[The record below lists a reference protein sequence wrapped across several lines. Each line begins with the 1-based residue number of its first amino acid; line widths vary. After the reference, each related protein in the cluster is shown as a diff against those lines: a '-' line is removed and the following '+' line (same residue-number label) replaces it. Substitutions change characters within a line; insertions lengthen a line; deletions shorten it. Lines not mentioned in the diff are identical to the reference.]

1 MLLKWFYLA
10 AAILPILGIA
20 YHYETGMS
28 KASQKQIF
36 LFSSLAIANYSYA
49 MGCFANTME
58 GVIIANQ
65 LYNFG
70 SVIANF
76 FMIMVVSELCGIK
89 VNKWIQRLIFAYCV
103 VIIFFVSTCTNFT
116 LYYSEIGYGLY
127 HGVTYMAKKY
137 GPLHILLLILVFGSN
152 LYFVAAAMLAVY
164 RNYKISVKTAI
175 LIILMFTVTTI
186 SYAFTR
192 ILHIPI
198 DILPFTN
205 VINMVLLI
213 YIFRR
218 SNMYD
223 MTANVL
229 NIYEKKSG
237 YGCISFDK
245 NRRYMGCNDF
255 ALKLYPSLKKVAID
269 SMIPKSDYRL
279 NKEIVS
285 WLDKWINGSKSEFIA
300 EYDGITAI
308 CSMQTL
314 TAGKRD
320 IGYLIELHDATN
332 QKKYINLLKN
342 YSKELEGQVEHK
354 NEKLLEMQDSIIT
367 GIASLVES
375 RDNSTGNH
383 IRRTSEEVKIF
394 VKKLKAHE
402 EFAGYSESF
411 YSNVAKAATLH
422 DLGKIAVDDKVLR
435 KPGIFDGDDY
445 EQMKKHCKEGA
456 KIVAE
461 VLKDVDDEEFKTT
474 AINIA
479 HYHHERWDGTG
490 YPSGLKEK
498 EIPVEARI
506 MALADV
512 FDALVSKR
520 CYKEAYSFD
529 EAFKIIEENLGTH
542 FDPVLGKIFMECRPE
557 LETLYSVN
565 ALAE

>member
-1 MLLKWFYLA
+1 MLKWFYLA
-10 AAILPILGIA
+10 AAILSIVEII
-20 YHYETGMS
+20 YHYEKGMA
-28 KASQKQIF
+28 KASQKQML
-36 LFSSLAIANYSYA
+36 LFASIAIANYSYA
-49 MGCFANTME
+49 MGCFASTME
-58 GVIIANQ
+58 GIMIANQ

-76 FMIMVVSELCGIK
+76 FMIMVVSELCGVKI
-89 VNKWIQRLIFAYCV
+89 NQWIQRLLFAYCC
-103 VIIFFVSTCTNFT
+103 VIIFFVSTSSEST

-127 HGVTYMAKKY
+127 HGVAYMAKTY

-164 RNYKISVKTAI
+164 KNYKISVRTAI
-175 LIILMFTVTTI
+175 LIIIIFTVTTI
-186 SYAFTR
+186 CYAFTR
-192 ILHIPI
+192 ILHVPL
-198 DILPFTN
+198 DIIPFTN
-205 VINMVLLI
+205 VLNMGFLM

-223 MTANVL
+223 MTSNVL
-229 NIYEKKSG
+229 NIYEKKKS
-237 YGCISFDK
+237 YGCITFDK
-245 NRRYMGCNDF
+245 NKRYMGCNEF
-255 ALKLYPSLKKVAID
+255 ALKVYPSLKTIPLD
-269 SMIPKSDYRL
+269 SFIPKTDVRL
-279 NKEIVS
+279 TNEIMV
-285 WLDKWINGSKSEFIA
+285 WLDKWINGSKSEFIS
-300 EYDGITAI
+300 EYAGITAI
-308 CSMQTL
+308 CTMQTI
-314 TAGKRD
+314 TIGNMD

-383 IRRTSEEVKIF
+383 IKRTSHEIRIF
-394 VKKLKAHE
+394 VRKLKEHT
-402 EFAGYSESF
+402 EFAGFSDSF
-411 YSNVAKAATLH
+411 YTNVIKGATLH

-435 KPGIFDGDDY
+435 KPGKFDDTDY
-445 EQMKKHCKEGA
+445 SQMKKHCVEGA

-461 VLKDVDDEEFKTT
+461 VLKDVEDEDFKTT

-498 EIPVEARI
+498 EIPIEARI

-529 EAFKIIEENLGTH
+529 QAFQIIEENLGTH

-557 LETLYSVN
+557 LEILY
-565 ALAE
+565 AETPND

>member
-1 MLLKWFYLA
+1 MLKWFYLV
-10 AAILPILGIA
+10 AAILSIVEII
-20 YHYETGMS
+20 YHYEMGMP
-28 KASQKQIF
+28 KANQKQML
-36 LFSSLAIANYSYA
+36 LFASIAIANYSYA
-49 MGCFANTME
+49 MGCFAGTME
-58 GVIIANQ
+58 GIMIANQ

-70 SVIANF
+70 SILANF
-76 FMIMVVSELCGIK
+76 FMIMVVSELCGVK
-89 VNKWIQRLIFAYCV
+89 VNKWVQRLLFAYCC
-103 VIIFFVSTCTNFT
+103 VIIFLVSTSSEST

-127 HGVTYMAKKY
+127 HGVAYMAKRY
-137 GPLHILLLILVFGSN
+137 GPLHILLLILIFGSN
-152 LYFVAAAMLAVY
+152 LYFVITAMLAVY
-164 RNYKISVKTAI
+164 KNFKIPVKTAI
-175 LIILMFTVTTI
+175 IIIIIFTVTTI
-186 SYAFTR
+186 CYAFTR
-192 ILHIPI
+192 ILHIPL
-198 DILPFTN
+198 DIIPFTN
-205 VINMVLLI
+205 VLNMGFLM

-223 MTANVL
+223 MTSNVL
-229 NIYEKKSG
+229 NVYEKKTG
-237 YGCISFDK
+237 YGCITFDK
-245 NRRYMGCNDF
+245 NKRYMGCNAY
-255 ALKLYPSLKKVAID
+255 ALKLYPSLKTIPLD
-269 SMIPKSDYRL
+269 SEIPKTDIRL
-279 NKEIVS
+279 TNEIMS
-285 WLDKWINGSKSEFIA
+285 WLDKWINGSKSEFVS
-300 EYDGITAI
+300 EYAGITAI
-308 CSMQTL
+308 CSMQPITI
-314 TAGKRD
+314 GNKD

-342 YSKELEGQVEHK
+342 YSIELEGQVEHK

-402 EFAGYSESF
+402 EFAGYSEGF
-411 YSNVAKAATLH
+411 YMNVAKAATLH

-435 KPGIFDGDDY
+435 KPGIFDGEDY

-565 ALAE
+565 SLAE

>member
-10 AAILPILGIA
+10 AAILSIA
-20 YHYETGMS
+20 EIIYRYETGMS
-28 KASQKQIF
+28 KASQKQML
-36 LFSSLAIANYSYA
+36 LFASIAIANYSYA

-58 GVIIANQ
+58 GVVIANQ

-70 SVIANF
+70 SIMANF
-76 FMIMVVSELCGIK
+76 FMIMVVSEICGIK
-89 VNKWIQRLIFAYCV
+89 VNRWVQRLIFAYCA
-103 VIIFFVSTCTNFT
+103 VIVYFVSTCADQT

-127 HGVTYMAKKY
+127 HGVAYLAKKY
-137 GPLHILLLILVFGSN
+137 GPLHFLLLILVFGSN

-164 RNYKISVKTAI
+164 KNYKISVRTAI
-175 LIILMFTVTTI
+175 LIIIMFTITTI
-186 SYAFTR
+186 SYAVTR

-198 DILPFTN
+198 DILPFTY
-205 VINMVLLI
+205 VINMGLLL

-218 SNMYD
+218 SSLYD
-223 MTANVL
+223 MTSNIL
-229 NIYEKKSG
+229 NIYERKTG

-245 NRRYMGCNDF
+245 NKRYMGCNDF
-255 ALKLYPSLKKVAID
+255 ALKLYPSLKTISID
-269 SMIPKSDYRL
+269 SMIPKNDYRL
-279 NKEIVS
+279 NNEIMS
-285 WLDKWINGSKSEFIA
+285 WLDKWINGSKTEFIA
-300 EYDGITAI
+300 EYAGITAV
-308 CSMQTL
+308 CSMQFL
-314 TAGKRD
+314 TVGKRNL
-320 IGYLIELHDATN
+320 GYLIELHDATN

-394 VKKLKAHE
+394 VKKLRTHQ
-402 EFAGYSESF
+402 EFSGYSESF

-435 KPGIFDGDDY
+435 KPGIFDDADY

-461 VLKDVDDEEFKTT
+461 VLKDVEDEEFKTT

-490 YPSGLKEK
+490 YPSQLKEK
-498 EIPVEARI
+498 EIPIEARI

-542 FDPVLGKIFMECRPE
+542 FDPVLGRIFMECRPE
-557 LETLYSVN
+557 LEILYSVN